1 MIEIDPD
8 NDAAR
13 RPLASRQQAW
23 AHSFSTLL
31 ANVGITP
38 NQISFA
44 SVVLSIVGL
53 VFLSMSVGSSNG
65 QLAIFYVAAAFS
77 CQLRLLC
84 NLMDGM
90 VAVEG
95 GKRTKDGAFWN
106 EFPDRLADI
115 ALLLGVGIA
124 AGEVTLAWAVIA
136 LSILVAYVR
145 ELGRGIDGIADYSG
159 PMAKPHR
166 MALMTVAL
174 VLCAMVVM
182 LSGDVDAWVQTT
194 TLLSLSLWICGFGCV
209 ITIWRRVLHLLR
221 RLNS

>member
-1 MIEIDPD
+1 MNEIDSD
-8 NDAAR
+8 KDAAR

-23 AHSFSTLL
+23 ARHFSTLL

-44 SVVLSIVGL
+44 SVVLSVLGL
-53 VFLSMSVGSSNG
+53 VFLSMSVGSSKG
-65 QLAIFYVAAAFS
+65 QLAVLYVAAAFA

-90 VAVEG
+90 VAVEA
-95 GKRTKDGAFWN
+95 GKRTTDGAFWN

-115 ALLLGVGIA
+115 ALLLGVGVA
-124 AGEVTLAWAVIA
+124 AGEVTLSWAVIA

-145 ELGRGIDGIADYSG
+145 ELGRGIDGVTDYSG

-166 MALMTVAL
+166 MALITVAL

-182 LSGDVDAWVQTT
+182 LSGDNDAWVQTT

-209 ITIWRRVLHLLR
+209 ITISRRVLHILR